1 MWVTESS
8 QRHWKKARPAAHAL
22 TLLFS
27 LRHTAAWYVQLEEML
42 GIRDQTPLPIPPDF
56 LSLRPIYPDNTLEDS
71 GDGAASS

>member
-1 MWVTESS
+1 MVM
-8 QRHWKKARPAAHAL
+8 KARPSPTLAAAHTHAL